1 VNKSSKGSVSDRK
14 TRYAWRPTGVANVYM
29 RGTKYYYV
37 KMNRGK
43 RHFVPLADS
52 QGRPVVD
59 LADAIRAAGK
69 VAVNP
74 FVGGPESLR
83 DVLDEFFKEKLRR
96 REWEATTKRGHRHIY
111 ETFVTSVTKPLGAV
125 TTRDLQERYDA
136 QRARVSDRSAAT
148 YFACIASLF
157 RWAHGARRIPHN
169 PAIDVVVEK
178 PERPRIVGLRSM
190 SKATGSSR
198 PPRTT
203 ILGFS

>member
-1 VNKSSKGSVSDRK
+1 M
-14 TRYAWRPTGVANVYM
+14 YM

-157 RWAHGARRIPHN
+157 RWAHGARRIPHLVRV
-169 PAIDVVVEK
+169 PARHRREDLGHHGSG
-178 PERPRIVGLRSM
+178 PEPDDNLI
-190 SKATGSSR
+190 TGGVLIEDAR
-198 PPRTT
+198 K
-203 ILGFS
+203 